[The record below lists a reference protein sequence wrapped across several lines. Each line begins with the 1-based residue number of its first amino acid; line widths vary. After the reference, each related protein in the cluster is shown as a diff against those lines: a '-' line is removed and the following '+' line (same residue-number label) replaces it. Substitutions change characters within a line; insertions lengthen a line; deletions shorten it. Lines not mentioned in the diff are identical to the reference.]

1 MPAVQKPAAPCNE
14 SNMPFVN
21 NPSNHCPL
29 TSAFPN
35 FPSSYLPPNV
45 QWSSFNNIYNS
56 YQFIF
61 PPVNY
66 SQSVSVA
73 TPTIAYNHQFNSNLN
88 QSGFNSTTSNNFQN
102 NQSDILNTFFFNNDM
117 VQKSIFENNNCITH
131 QNPPSPF
138 IPQHTFQQS
147 TIPPVH
153 PQNGVQHITYSQ
165 PISLD
170 ERVKSPLLATEH
182 YTLSSSEFKVSIL

>member
-1 MPAVQKPAAPCNE
+1 MPAVKKPAAPCNE

-29 TSAFPN
+29 TSALPN

-45 QWSSFNNIYNS
+45 QWSSFNNIYN
-56 YQFIF
+56 QLIF
-61 PPVNY
+61 QPVNY

-102 NQSDILNTFFFNNDM
+102 NQSDILNTYFFNDM

-131 QNPPSPF
+131 QNPPSHF

-182 YTLSSSEFKVSIL
+182 YTLSSSEFNVSIL